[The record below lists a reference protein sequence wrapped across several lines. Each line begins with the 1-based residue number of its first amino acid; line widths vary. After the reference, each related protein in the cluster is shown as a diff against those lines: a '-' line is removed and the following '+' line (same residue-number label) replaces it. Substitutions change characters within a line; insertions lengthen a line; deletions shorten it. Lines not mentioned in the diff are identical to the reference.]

1 MKGMIYMSEKN
12 YYFEAEEKILNEI
25 KHERRFSFRTIIK
38 LFTAGAIA
46 KKL

>member
-1 MKGMIYMSEKN
+1 MSEKN
-12 YYFEAEEKILNEI
+12 YYYEAEETILDEI
-25 KHERRFSFRTIIK
+25 KNTRRFSFRTIIK

>member
-1 MKGMIYMSEKN
+1 MSVRN
-12 YYFEAEEKILNEI
+12 FYYEAEENLLKEI
-25 KHERRFSFRTIIK
+25 KRDRRFSFRTIIK